1 VTQNKG
7 RFLLGI
13 DESGTGAWAGPFHV
27 AGTVFPY
34 HQTLEGVIDSKK
46 LTDKR
51 RRELVPIITE
61 AAVDCIVGIVQPETI
76 AEKKQGPAW
85 QDQIIEITNTMLF
98 VLEKTHGIVYGR
110 VDVMIDGSENRALR
124 KRIQEEVKGGLRVSF
139 EPQADEKYL
148 AVSAASILAKTYR
161 NDYMIEL
168 HRKFPEY
175 GWAKNAGYG
184 TEEHARA
191 LVQFGRSPHHR
202 PLTKKWDLSDRV
214 AH

>member
-85 QDQIIEITNTMLF
+85 QDQM
-98 VLEKTHGIVYGR
+98 
-110 VDVMIDGSENRALR
+110 R